1 MRPRSAQNS
10 PASPETKEFAG
21 RSESMLA
28 VIPARGGSKGL
39 PRKNVLCLAGLPLI
53 AHSIRFAQSCQ
64 GLTNCVV
71 STEDEEI
78 AAVARAYGG
87 KVPFMRP
94 SELARDDSPTL
105 PALQHAVREVE
116 RIEGTYYSMI
126 LALQPTTP
134 VRRPEHLQQALE
146 LLREDSEAAGVVAVS
161 QPSFNPRYVCV
172 EEESGYLKFAFRN
185 LGTLRRQDFAP
196 LYRITGSLYLWRR
209 DFLLNARDVFAPDVR
224 YRMLEVDD
232 SSAIDIDDEKDLK
245 LADLLIT
252 SGAIALP
259 WALPSKGDRSI
270 SADGAES

>member
-1 MRPRSAQNS
+1 
-10 PASPETKEFAG
+10 
-21 RSESMLA
+21 MLA